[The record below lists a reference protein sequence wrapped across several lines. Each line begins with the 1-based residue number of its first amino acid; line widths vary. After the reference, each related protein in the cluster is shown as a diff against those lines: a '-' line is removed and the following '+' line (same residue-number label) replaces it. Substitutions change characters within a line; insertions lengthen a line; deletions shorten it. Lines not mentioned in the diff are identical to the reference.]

1 MTLMVGRSFLIFAC
15 VLFASMSSYA
25 QTVDAR
31 GPNREA
37 TTRVD
42 AGHGGSIGKKVPVS
56 VSVEVPHSAANSDGT
71 YDVVFLLT
79 NIGDTDLVL
88 PISPHPRDFEVGDPP
103 KSYSVKHLSLYLT
116 TDKQPEVALW
126 GAHLYGNPTVQM
138 SLTTLRAAATLR
150 VLAKLSIPSDIGR
163 RSVTAHVV
171 LNVEMIKSENGGLSA
186 DSEEIGSAHSRTFD
200 LNALMSGN

>member
-1 MTLMVGRSFLIFAC
+1 MTYALKLFVLIC
-15 VLFASMSSYA
+15 GSVLLVSVSAYA

-42 AGHGGSIGKKVPVS
+42 AGHGGSIGKKLQVS

-116 TDKQPEVALW
+116 TDKQPDVALW
-126 GAHLYGNPTVQM
+126 GAHLYGNPTVQV
-138 SLTTLRAAATLR
+138 SLTTLRVAATLR
-150 VLAKLSIPSDIGR
+150 VLAKLTIPSDTGR
-163 RSVTAHVV
+163 RSVTAHAV
-171 LNVEMIKSENGGLSA
+171 LNVEMIKSENGEVSA
-186 DSEEIGSAHSRTFD
+186 DTEEIGSAHSRTFD
-200 LNALMSGN
+200 LNVLMSGN